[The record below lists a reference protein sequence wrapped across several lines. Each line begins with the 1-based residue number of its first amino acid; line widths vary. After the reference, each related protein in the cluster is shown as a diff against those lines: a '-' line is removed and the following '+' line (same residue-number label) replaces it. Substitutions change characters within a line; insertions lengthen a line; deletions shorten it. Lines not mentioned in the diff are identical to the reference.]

1 MSCSTFLLQ
10 DGRSGR
16 LARLAK
22 LTVLIAPA
30 KPEIV
35 LVKRLL
41 NSLEPG
47 LCAYSANVNSD
58 CMESTLYTTSEA
70 LIAGVLLLLLLAATE
85 AGFHF
90 GRRDKARIDEKTKSQ
105 ISVISG
111 AVLGILGLLL
121 GFTISMAVSR
131 FDTRKQLVLDEA
143 NAIGTAYLR
152 TSLLPEPDRTYI
164 AGRLRDYLD
173 LRLEYS
179 RAGDDA
185 TTLKN
190 ANAVKMAR
198 EQFARVQND
207 LWTRAVSRA
216 QQNPNLVTT
225 GLVLQSLNQVIDSDA
240 ARWMAF
246 NNHVPETVVYINIF
260 IALLAITLIGYSFGL
275 AGQRNL
281 LSVCLLAIA
290 VTATLLVIIDLD
302 RSRQGLITVS
312 QQPLI
317 DLQRQL
323 SNP

>member
-1 MSCSTFLLQ
+1 MLQ